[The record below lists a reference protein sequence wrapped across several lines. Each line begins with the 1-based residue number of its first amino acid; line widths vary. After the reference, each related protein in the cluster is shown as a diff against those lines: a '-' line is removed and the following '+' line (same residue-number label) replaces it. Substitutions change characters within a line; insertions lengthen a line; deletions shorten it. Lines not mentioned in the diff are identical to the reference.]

1 MGLLDK
7 LRALL
12 HKAPPAA
19 LQPVEPEK
27 IRQPERRRRPRLDAR
42 KGTRAL
48 IIDDSPTIVAVLRKM
63 LGSAGY
69 STLSAMSAERG
80 LQVAR
85 KEQPD
90 LIFLDI
96 ILPGMNGFAA
106 LRALRRE
113 AETRNVPII
122 MISSN
127 EQVTSQ
133 FVGTRIGADDFMQKP
148 FSRFD
153 VFSRIERLLDGELV
167 PRRPNFDMTA
177 RTSNVLH

>member
-12 HKAPPAA
+12 HKAPPAV
-19 LQPVEPEK
+19 LQSVEPETE
-27 IRQPERRRRPRLDAR
+27 RPERRRRPRLDAR
-42 KGTRAL
+42 RGTRAL
-48 IIDDSPTIVAVLRKM
+48 IIDDSPTIVAALRKM

-167 PRRPNFDMTA
+167 PRRPNLNLV
-177 RTSNVLH
+177 RTPSVELH